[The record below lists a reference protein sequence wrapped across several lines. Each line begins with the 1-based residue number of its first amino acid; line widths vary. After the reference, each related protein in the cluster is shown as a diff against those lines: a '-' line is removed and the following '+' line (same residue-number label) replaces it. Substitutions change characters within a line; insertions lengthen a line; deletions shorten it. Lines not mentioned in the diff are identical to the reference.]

1 MGFSAAELRRG
12 IAKLR
17 RVFFFALRAFGAL
30 LLGGSLRYNQR
41 ITIYGAKPQWTM
53 SHEVSRNNKKGLDK
67 NQDSLRT
74 LENN

>member
-17 RVFFFALRAFGAL
+17 RVFFLCGSL

>member
-30 LLGGSLRYNQR
+30 HLCGSLRYFFF
-41 ITIYGAKPQWTM
+41 YAA
-53 SHEVSRNNKKGLDK
+53 
-67 NQDSLRT
+67 
-74 LENN
+74 

>member
-1 MGFSAAELRRG
+1 
-12 IAKLR
+12 
-17 RVFFFALRAFGAL
+17 
-30 LLGGSLRYNQR
+30 
-41 ITIYGAKPQWTM
+41 M